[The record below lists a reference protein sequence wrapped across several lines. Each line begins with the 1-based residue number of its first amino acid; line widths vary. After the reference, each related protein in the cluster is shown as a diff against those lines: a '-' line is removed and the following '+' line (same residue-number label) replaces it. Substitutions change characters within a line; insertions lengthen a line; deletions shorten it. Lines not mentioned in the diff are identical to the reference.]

1 MTRGE
6 NTGSNKNFLRAKL
19 ENFGKWPD
27 TPRFVITRWNWMEA
41 EKVWEWAFIE
51 GTLQKITA
59 KDTQYWTYVL
69 FDIED
74 AENNAIQWG
83 MKLWQTMRN
92 VLFKLYAPASKDIK
106 INNIMLKTG
115 VYNDKKF
122 VSIFVDWQKYDN
134 PFSKWNDLEWKYEI
148 APEITEKIRI
158 VKDPETWEVIK
169 KDETKL
175 DEWVIHLV
183 IPTINSCLRKE
194 WEAFWSIGTETK
206 VDGTPV
212 DNTPTIMEKDLTAEL
227 KAKNK
232 TEEEEYLD
240 SLPF

>member
-6 NTGSNKNFLRAKL
+6 NTSSNKNFLRAKL

-122 VSIFVDWQKYDN
+122 VSIFVDWQKYSN
-134 PFSKWNDLEWKYEI
+134 PFSTRNDMAQKFDI
-148 APEITEKIRI
+148 APEITEKIRVI
-158 VKDPETWEVIK
+158 KDPETWEIIK

-194 WEAFWSIGTETK
+194 WDAFWSVGTETK
-206 VDGTPV
+206 VDGTQV
-212 DNTPTIMEKDLTAEL
+212 EKDLTKEL
-227 KAKNK
+227 KEKNK
-232 TEEEEYLD
+232 VEDDELLD
-240 SLPF
+240 LPF

>member
-122 VSIFVDWQKYDN
+122 VSIFVDWQKYSN
-134 PFSKWNDLEWKYEI
+134 PFSTRNDMAQKFDI
-148 APEITEKIRI
+148 APEITEKIRVI
-158 VKDPETWEVIK
+158 KDPETWEIIK

>member
-6 NTGSNKNFLRAKL
+6 NTSSNKNFLRAKL

-194 WEAFWSIGTETK
+194 WDAFWSVWVETK
-206 VDGTPV
+206 VDWTPV
-212 DNTPTIMEKDLTAEL
+212 DNTPTIMERDLTSEL
-227 KAKNK
+227 KNKNK
-232 TEEEEYLD
+232 EDDDLTD
-240 SLPF
+240 LPF

>member
-1 MTRGE
+1 MTRGT
-6 NTGSNKNFLRAKL
+6 NATSSKNFLRAKL
-19 ENFGKWPD
+19 ENFWKGND
-27 TPRFVITRWNWMEA
+27 TPYFKITRWNGMEA
-41 EKVWEWAFIE
+41 EKVGEWAFIE
-51 GTLQKITA
+51 WTLQHISA
-59 KDTQYWTYVL
+59 KDTQFWTYVL

-92 VLFKLYAPASKDIK
+92 ILFKLYVPASEDKK

-122 VSIFVDWQKYDN
+122 VSIFVDGEKYNN
-134 PFSKWNDLEWKYEI
+134 PFSKWNEAMARYDVS
-148 APEITEKIRI
+148 PEITEKVRI
-158 VKDPETWEVIK
+158 VKDPETWEIIK

-175 DEWVIHLV
+175 DEWIVHLI

-194 WEAFWSIGTETK
+194 WEAFWSVGTEVK

-212 DNTPTIMEKDLTAEL
+212 DNTPTITDTIKEANNVDDDLE
-227 KAKNK
+227 
-232 TEEEEYLD
+232 

>member
-148 APEITEKIRI
+148 APEITEKVRI

-240 SLPF
+240 NLPF

>member
-1 MTRGE
+1 
-6 NTGSNKNFLRAKL
+6 
-19 ENFGKWPD
+19 
-27 TPRFVITRWNWMEA
+27 MEA

-59 KDTQYWTYVL
+59 KETQYWTYVM

-92 VLFKLYAPASKDIK
+92 LLFKLYAPAKDDKK
-106 INNIMLKTG
+106 INNIMLKTW

-122 VSIFVDWQKYDN
+122 VSILIDWEKYEN
-134 PFSKWNDLEWKYEI
+134 PYSKWNEAFARFDVS
-148 APEITEKIRI
+148 PEITEKIRI
-158 VKDPETWEVIK
+158 VKDPETWEVVK

-175 DEWVIHLV
+175 DEWIQHLI
-183 IPTINSCLRKE
+183 IPTINSCLRKDG
-194 WEAFWSIGTETK
+194 EAFWSVATETK

-212 DNTPTIMEKDLTAEL
+212 EEKRDLTQEI
-227 KAKNK
+227 KDRQDDID
-232 TEEEEYLD
+232 LD
-240 SLPF
+240 TLPF

>member
-1 MTRGE
+1 MTRWE
-6 NTGSNKNFLRAKL
+6 TTTSSKNFLRAKL
-19 ENFGKWPD
+19 ENFGKWND
-27 TPRFVITRWNWMEA
+27 TPRFVITKWNWMEA

-51 GTLQKITA
+51 WNLQKITA
-59 KDTQYWTYVL
+59 KDTQFWTYIL

-92 VLFKLYAPASKDIK
+92 ILYKLYVPASKDIK
-106 INNIMLKTG
+106 INNIMLKTW
-115 VYNDKKF
+115 VFNDNKF
-122 VSIFVDWQKYDN
+122 VTIFIDWEKVEN
-134 PFSKWNDLEWKYEI
+134 PFSKWNDMTQKFDV

-175 DEWVIHLV
+175 DERIIHLI

-194 WEAFWSIGTETK
+194 WEAFWSVWTETK
-206 VDGTPV
+206 VDWTPIE
-212 DNTPTIMEKDLTAEL
+212 DRDLTQEL
-227 KAKNK
+227 KDKNK
-232 TEEEEYLD
+232 EEEDLLD
-240 SLPF
+240 LPF